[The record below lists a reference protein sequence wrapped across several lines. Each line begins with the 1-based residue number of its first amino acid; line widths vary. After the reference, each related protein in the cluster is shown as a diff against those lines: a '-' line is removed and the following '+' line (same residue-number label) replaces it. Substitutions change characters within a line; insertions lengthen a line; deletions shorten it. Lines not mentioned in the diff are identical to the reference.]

1 MTLLNTFKIQ
11 CKQDMLGQRGVV
23 ERDRGGVLDSVGLV
37 GERPLAHKGRVKL
50 ILVALIAHVPNE
62 MYPNTTHDYVRKSFT
77 GMSHS
82 RTSRDITVFGIL
94 NHWRNYCQLS
104 ASGRKFLSLCM
115 QYELFGSLPTAGKR
129 SFLQIFYYPCVRA
142 SVLERGREFGAQGYV
157 SGGRGVFHL
166 MFYFSHTGCQRITC
180 RVK

>member
-94 NHWRNYCQLS
+94 NH
-104 ASGRKFLSLCM
+104 
-115 QYELFGSLPTAGKR
+115 
-129 SFLQIFYYPCVRA
+129 
-142 SVLERGREFGAQGYV
+142 
-157 SGGRGVFHL
+157 
-166 MFYFSHTGCQRITC
+166 
-180 RVK
+180 